1 MSRAMA
7 AAERALF
14 WALVA
19 AVFAAVCAGL
29 AARATYRVA
38 EHYEADV
45 RNYAIVSIQAPET
58 PEAMSL
64 ALEALQGARHVR
76 AAAVISAERV
86 AALLQLTG
94 AQVDQSEAPETRLIE
109 VDLSPAGSDAD
120 VDGDLAAALAAVG
133 VTGEILRDESG
144 SASVAW
150 AGRARAVAL
159 WGAVGF
165 SILMALV
172 VTLAARGFAAR
183 RRDMIEVMT
192 DLGESRGKTAGKVAD
207 QAAMSGFWAGA
218 VGALAAGG
226 VALAVVLVLTGAQ
239 ASDLA
244 RLVLPI
250 DAAPLAAAPLF
261 AAVAAAMGA
270 RRAAESFYDQAAR
283 LG

>member
-1 MSRAMA
+1 MA
-7 AAERALF
+7 GAERALF

-19 AVFAAVCAGL
+19 AVFAAVCAVL

-38 EHYEADV
+38 EHFEADV
-45 RNYAIVSIQAPET
+45 RNYAIVRVAAPDT
-58 PEAMSL
+58 PEAVEVAVS
-64 ALEALQGARHVR
+64 ALQGTRHVR
-76 AAAVISAERV
+76 AASVISSERV
-86 AALLQLTG
+86 ALMMERLAG
-94 AQVDQSEAPETRLIE
+94 VSMDQEDMPEVRLIE
-109 VDLSPAGSDAD
+109 VDLEPAGSDAD
-120 VDGDLAAALAAVG
+120 VDGDLAAAMSAAG
-133 VTGEILRDESG
+133 VTGEIMRSEGGAESIP
-144 SASVAW
+144 W

-165 SILMALV
+165 AILMAAI

-183 RRDMIEVMT
+183 RRDLIEVMT

-218 VGALAAGG
+218 VGAIAAGG
-226 VALAVVLVLTGAQ
+226 VALAAVIALTGADVG
-239 ASDLA
+239 DLTS
-244 RLVLPI
+244 LVLPI

-261 AAVAAAMGA
+261 TAVATAMGA